1 MNLEGKKALV
11 TGASRGIGKAIAI
24 ELALLGADV
33 AINYNNSAEK
43 AEEVA
48 TEIRAMGRTAVTI
61 QADVSK
67 FEEAEALVNKVN
79 EEFGQIDILVNNAGI
94 TKDTLLL
101 KMKEEQFDDVI
112 SANLKSTFNCTKA
125 SIKLMMKKKYG
136 RIINVASVVGI
147 TGNAGQANY
156 AASKAGVIGFTKSTA
171 IEIGSRGITVNAIA
185 PGYIE
190 TDMTDNLNEKVKEQL
205 LGQIP
210 LKKLG
215 QPKDV
220 ANLVAFLASD
230 NAGYITGQ
238 VIKVDG
244 GMVTA

>member
-11 TGASRGIGKAIAI
+11 TGASRGIGKAIAM

-48 TEIRAMGRTAVTI
+48 TEIRAMGRKSLTI

-112 SANLKSTFNCTKA
+112 SANLKSTFNCTKVA
-125 SIKLMMKKKYG
+125 IKLMMKKKYG

-205 LGQIP
+205 LGRIP

-230 NAGYITGQ
+230 NAEYITGQ